1 MIKTNNFFIDNLK
14 TVVFLGYKKDLEKI
28 IEINKNL
35 KIDSLLITN
44 KQKIISK
51 NKIKY
56 YIKKK
61 LDKSFEKLIL
71 NNY

>member
-44 KQKIISK
+44 KPKIISK

-56 YIKKK
+56 YRKKK

-71 NNY
+71 NNC